1 MNIYITNLSVHVM
14 DRDLDRLFS
23 AYGTVGFAVI
33 VRDRTN
39 GRSRG
44 IAFVDMPVRA
54 QGEQAIR
61 ALHRMEIDGQEISVR
76 ELQYRQGEFKN

>member
-54 QGEQAIR
+54 QGEQAVR
-61 ALHRMEIDGQEISVR
+61 ALHHMEIDGQEISVR